1 MFCWSLGIGHR
12 NCVRC
17 YDLNLAQGKRDKEEN
32 ANRISPS
39 SNGLKLEPD
48 STSRSPLADSQNAV
62 RIFSLAR

>member
-1 MFCWSLGIGHR
+1 MFRWSLGIGHG
-12 NCVRC
+12 NFVRC

>member
-1 MFCWSLGIGHR
+1 MFRWSLGISHG

>member
-1 MFCWSLGIGHR
+1 MFRWSLGISHG
-12 NCVRC
+12 NFVRC